1 MMSALVRF
9 SIRHSGVIIAL
20 ACLTV
25 IYGLFSL
32 TRSNLDVF
40 PEFAPTQIVIQTES
54 PGLSAELVERLV
66 TQPIESGVAGTVGIT
81 SIRSQSIPGLS
92 VVTIIF
98 DEDTDIYRNR
108 QVIAERLTTL
118 QSRLPQGIVPNI
130 TPLTSSAST
139 VLGFGLTSKTLSLM
153 DLRTIADG
161 MVVPHLM
168 SVPGVADVNV
178 FGGQVKQFQ
187 IQVNPAKLIQY
198 GISLQQV
205 REAAAKATG
214 VRGAG
219 YIENSNQR
227 IVINTE
233 GQALTPRQLGQ
244 ATLVHQNGQTLRL
257 ADIGEVVEGPAP
269 SISAAAI
276 NGVTGIYLSVQ
287 GQLGANTY
295 TVTTALERALEE
307 IRPALEAE
315 GVELH
320 KGLFRPANFID
331 AAISGVRTDILI
343 GSVLVVT
350 VLFLFLFNVRTAVIS
365 AVAIPLSLLAAIIVL
380 YEFGMGINI
389 MVLGGLAIALGEVV
403 DDAIIDAENIFRR
416 LRENRLLAQPLPVY
430 RVVYDASMEVR
441 KSVVYAT
448 FIVALVFVPLLTL
461 GGVGGKLFGP
471 LGIAYISAILAS
483 LVVALTVTPA
493 MCYLMLGK
501 APLDEGDPPVI
512 RVIKSGYVRL
522 LHRIEAHYKLILGVS
537 LLLISLGI
545 GTLPLFKSQF
555 IPSLHEGHY
564 IMHMTAVPGT
574 SEQESLRLGKR
585 VYEVLKEIDG
595 IDSITQW
602 VGRAQNG
609 ADTFGTH
616 YSEFEIELGMPSG
629 EEQRHILAEIRE
641 AIAGEET
648 DTDDDGVAETGFIG
662 TSFAINTFLTERI
675 EETVSGYAADV
686 VVNIYGQDL
695 DMLDQDAQAIANIL
709 ATTAGGTEVMVQSPP
724 GTPQL
729 AIRLRPERL
738 AVWGLQPLDVLDT
751 IRTAYEGVPVSQV
764 YQGNRVIGVSVMMAP
779 EVRDSITEVGKLP
792 VITREGK
799 ILRLSDIADIT
810 QENGRSKI
818 LHEGAKRIQVVTANV
833 SGRDVERYV
842 ADVKERIAKEVDLGR
857 GNYISITGQAEEQ
870 ARARQDLMMH
880 GALAAI
886 GIFLLLYLAFGRM
899 RNLVLTFLN
908 LPFALIGG
916 VLAVMFTGGWISLGS
931 LVGFVTL
938 FGITLRNSIMLISHY
953 QHLVDYE
960 GCTWGL
966 ETAIRGASERLPSI
980 LMTALVTAL
989 GLLPLAAGSGQ
1000 PGREIEGP
1008 LATIIV
1014 GGLVTSTIL
1023 NLLILPTVMLHFGR
1037 FEKQETTEIA

>member
-295 TVTTALERALEE
+295 TVTTALAYSAL
-307 IRPALEAE
+307 PT
-315 GVELH
+315 
-320 KGLFRPANFID
+320 
-331 AAISGVRTDILI
+331 S
-343 GSVLVVT
+343 
-350 VLFLFLFNVRTAVIS
+350 
-365 AVAIPLSLLAAIIVL
+365 
-380 YEFGMGINI
+380 
-389 MVLGGLAIALGEVV
+389 
-403 DDAIIDAENIFRR
+403 
-416 LRENRLLAQPLPVY
+416 
-430 RVVYDASMEVR
+430 SM
-441 KSVVYAT
+441 
-448 FIVALVFVPLLTL
+448 
-461 GGVGGKLFGP
+461 
-471 LGIAYISAILAS
+471 
-483 LVVALTVTPA
+483 
-493 MCYLMLGK
+493 
-501 APLDEGDPPVI
+501 
-512 RVIKSGYVRL
+512 
-522 LHRIEAHYKLILGVS
+522 
-537 LLLISLGI
+537 
-545 GTLPLFKSQF
+545 
-555 IPSLHEGHY
+555 
-564 IMHMTAVPGT
+564 
-574 SEQESLRLGKR
+574 
-585 VYEVLKEIDG
+585 
-595 IDSITQW
+595 
-602 VGRAQNG
+602 
-609 ADTFGTH
+609 
-616 YSEFEIELGMPSG
+616 
-629 EEQRHILAEIRE
+629 
-641 AIAGEET
+641 
-648 DTDDDGVAETGFIG
+648 
-662 TSFAINTFLTERI
+662 
-675 EETVSGYAADV
+675 
-686 VVNIYGQDL
+686 
-695 DMLDQDAQAIANIL
+695 
-709 ATTAGGTEVMVQSPP
+709 
-724 GTPQL
+724 
-729 AIRLRPERL
+729 
-738 AVWGLQPLDVLDT
+738 
-751 IRTAYEGVPVSQV
+751 
-764 YQGNRVIGVSVMMAP
+764 
-779 EVRDSITEVGKLP
+779 
-792 VITREGK
+792 
-799 ILRLSDIADIT
+799 
-810 QENGRSKI
+810 
-818 LHEGAKRIQVVTANV
+818 
-833 SGRDVERYV
+833 
-842 ADVKERIAKEVDLGR
+842 
-857 GNYISITGQAEEQ
+857 
-870 ARARQDLMMH
+870 
-880 GALAAI
+880 
-886 GIFLLLYLAFGRM
+886 
-899 RNLVLTFLN
+899 
-908 LPFALIGG
+908 
-916 VLAVMFTGGWISLGS
+916 
-931 LVGFVTL
+931 
-938 FGITLRNSIMLISHY
+938 
-953 QHLVDYE
+953 
-960 GCTWGL
+960 
-966 ETAIRGASERLPSI
+966 LPS
-980 LMTALVTAL
+980 AAC
-989 GLLPLAAGSGQ
+989 GL
-1000 PGREIEGP
+1000 
-1008 LATIIV
+1008 
-1014 GGLVTSTIL
+1014 TS
-1023 NLLILPTVMLHFGR
+1023 
-1037 FEKQETTEIA
+1037 